1 MAPEPVYVTEEGLQ
15 KFKAELEHLR
25 TVRRQQ
31 VAARIQQARELEV
44 SGTDAEYDDAKN
56 EQAFIEGRILELDNI
71 TKNAVIVQHGRPAGR
86 IEIGSTVKV
95 VADDGGEEAYTIVGS
110 TEADPVRGK
119 ISNES
124 PVGKALL
131 GKKVGDTIT
140 VAAPRGTIK
149 FKIKSVK

>member
-25 TVRRQQ
+25 TVRRQE

-56 EQAFIEGRILELDNI
+56 EQAFIEGRILELENI
-71 TKNAVIVQHGRPAGR
+71 IKNAAIVQHGRPAGR
-86 IEIGSTVKV
+86 VGLGSTVKV
-95 VADDGGEEAYTIVGS
+95 VAEDGGEETYTIVGS
-110 TEADPVRGK
+110 TEADPVHGK

-131 GKKVGDTIT
+131 GKKMGDTIT
-140 VAAPRGTIK
+140 VAAPRGSIK